1 MDNNKFKIQNI
12 KDNRLQKALKI
23 YVMPIVVGISFI
35 LIIIFLI
42 FPKITQIFDSLDEI
56 SMKNQQ
62 YEANLTLLGQLRQIN
77 NSATTIINQL
87 NGVNQITTADQTEV
101 VKFRNKITEVV
112 EANGLQIFSQQLT
125 ETDPT
130 IISNDPTQDI
140 TLKEVPFTFRIEGT
154 YNNIVAFFEDL
165 SVLSDFVI
173 IKEMSFSR
181 AEEQS
186 TLDTTTWVLDLVL
199 VKYQFSSSSQLDTLY
214 RSVSPVVQVSQR
226 VLEYIESRTN

>member
-1 MDNNKFKIQNI
+1 MDNKFKIKKIQNNKI
-12 KDNRLQKALKI
+12 QKILRI

-62 YEANLTLLGQLRQIN
+62 YETNLTLLNQLREIN

-130 IISNDPTQDI
+130 IISN
-140 TLKEVPFTFRIEGT
+140 
-154 YNNIVAFFEDL
+154 
-165 SVLSDFVI
+165 
-173 IKEMSFSR
+173 
-181 AEEQS
+181 
-186 TLDTTTWVLDLVL
+186 
-199 VKYQFSSSSQLDTLY
+199 
-214 RSVSPVVQVSQR
+214 
-226 VLEYIESRTN
+226 